1 LGAIGFVTTASLKSG
16 RALTIGQRLIQSD
29 PSLRETGKQAAEAL
43 AIAGLQYRDGL
54 DNYLSVSVALH
65 ADRRRSAERSS
76 GSGINI
82 SSARGWRRWSAKALP
97 LESKDI
103 HSPRFPPIGIPA
115 PALQ

>member
-65 ADRRRSAERSS
+65 AEIADAQLNVRQAQASISPVRAVGGVGRRRHCRWRAK
-76 GSGINI
+76 I
-82 SSARGWRRWSAKALP
+82 SILRG
-97 LESKDI
+97 
-103 HSPRFPPIGIPA
+103 F
-115 PALQ
+115 LQ